1 MTEQEKTEVKNKI
14 QRSLLFSE
22 SELWN
27 SVIWIVSEAIKAE
40 SEIAISQSIEE
51 SKRSHQAGRA
61 DGLVYF
67 KDLLEQTRKEAL
79 RLSNRKGS

>member
-1 MTEQEKTEVKNKI
+1 MTEQEKTEVKSKI
-14 QRSLLFSE
+14 QRSLIFSQ
-22 SELWN
+22 SELWD

-40 SEIAISQSIEE
+40 SEIAISQAIDE

-61 DGLVYF
+61 DGLVYL
-67 KDLLEQTRKEAL
+67 KDLLEQTRQEAL